1 MWARRPT
8 LSRYAERIP
17 MERFKALSTGTKLIL
32 AAGPLLFVSL
42 FMNWQTLQIN
52 YGRAGIA
59 SQPQDGWDV
68 WGLLIALLVAT
79 TVTLVVISRMT
90 EVEMSEDVPW
100 DKIMLGL
107 GGATFAVAILKNL
120 TDADSTWASY
130 AFVALAGLLALGTYL
145 NWAEAR
151 TTRNPLLGRKRRWF
165 SSAA

>member
-1 MWARRPT
+1 
-8 LSRYAERIP
+8 

-42 FMNWQTLQIN
+42 FMNWQDLRVD

-59 SQPQDGWDV
+59 ILPQDGWDA
-68 WGLLIALLVAT
+68 WGLLIALLVAA

-90 EVEMSEDVPW
+90 EVEMAEDVPW
-100 DKIMLGL
+100 EKVMLGL
-107 GGATFAVAILKNL
+107 GAATFAVAILKNL

-130 AFVALAGLLALGTYL
+130 GFVALAGVVALGTYL
-145 NWAEAR
+145 NWAETR